1 MIRLDSCK
9 FLTDFE
15 VIEDIKLQHFDSEIR
30 MNGTSQILKQKRVLS
45 SDYKVIGLKNIEVTT
60 NNLLIELSAKIL
72 KENYYEGINKNTVSQ
87 MVDNI
92 NGCKS
97 IKLNTN
103 KFLDSAKVLRCDVTD
118 NLKVKNNVNDYLSL
132 LNTYKVN
139 SDYLVSFYN
148 RKAGSS
154 IVFDRNVK
162 SYKERLTLYDKEK
175 EIYRDKELIK
185 LFDQEALNRFNNV
198 LRCEQNIVSFS
209 KIREKLHINSID
221 LKDVLNSKELVNYNT
236 FTNITKENKALTLF
250 NSYKDKDLHYIIRLY
265 GMRFIIELYEY
276 DFSLIKQLIREHY
289 NGNACSYW
297 YKNFAILMRE
307 MKQEKKNYNSAMEAI
322 NEISDL
328 LKVA

>member
-9 FLTDFE
+9 FLIDFE

-30 MNGTSQILKQKRVLS
+30 MNGASQILKQKRVLS

-60 NNLLIELSAKIL
+60 NNLIIELSAKIL

-97 IKLNTN
+97 IKLNAN
-103 KFLDSAKVLRCDVTD
+103 KFIDSAKVLRCDVTD

-265 GMRFIIELYEY
+265 GMRYFIELFEY
-276 DFSLIKQLIREHY
+276 DFSLIKQFIREHY

>member
-15 VIEDIKLQHFDSEIR
+15 VIEDIKLQHFDSEIKV
-30 MNGTSQILKQKRVLS
+30 NGANELLKQKRVLS
-45 SDYKVIGLKNIEVTT
+45 SNYKIIGLKNIEVTT
-60 NNLLIELSAKIL
+60 NNLIIELSAKIL
-72 KENYYEGINKNTVSQ
+72 KDSYYEGINKNTIIQ
-87 MVDNI
+87 LVDNL
-92 NGCKS
+92 NDCKS
-97 IKLNTN
+97 IKLNAN
-103 KFLDSAKVLRCDVTD
+103 KFIDSAKVLRCDIAD

-185 LFDQEALNRFNNV
+185 LFDQEKLNRFKNV

-221 LKDVLNSKELVNYNT
+221 LKDVLNSKEFVNYNT
-236 FTNITKENKALTLF
+236 FNKITSENKAVSLV
-250 NSYKDKDLHYIIRLY
+250 NSYKDKDLNYIVRLY
-265 GMRFIIELYEY
+265 GMRFIIEAFEY
-276 DFSLIKQLIREHY
+276 DFSLIKQFIREHY

-307 MKQEKKNYNSAMEAI
+307 MKQEKKNYNSAIEVI
-322 NEISDL
+322 NEISNL
-328 LKVA
+328 LRVA

>member
-15 VIEDIKLQHFDSEIR
+15 VIEDIKLQHFDSEIKV
-30 MNGTSQILKQKRVLS
+30 NGANELLKQKRVLS
-45 SDYKVIGLKNIEVTT
+45 SNYKIIGLKNIEVTT
-60 NNLLIELSAKIL
+60 NNLIIELSAKIL
-72 KENYYEGINKNTVSQ
+72 KDSYYEGINKNTIIQ
-87 MVDNI
+87 LVDNL
-92 NGCKS
+92 NDCKS
-97 IKLNTN
+97 IKLNAN
-103 KFLDSAKVLRCDVTD
+103 KFIDSAKVLRCDIAD

-185 LFDQEALNRFNNV
+185 LFDQEKLNRFKNV

-250 NSYKDKDLHYIIRLY
+250 NSYKDKDLKYIIRLY
-265 GMRFIIELYEY
+265 GMRNIIELFEY
-276 DFSLIKQLIREHY
+276 DFSLIKQIIREHY
-289 NGNACSYW
+289 NGKACSYW

>member
-1 MIRLDSCK
+1 
-9 FLTDFE
+9 LTDFE
-15 VIEDIKLQHFDSEIR
+15 VIEDIKLQHFDSEIKV
-30 MNGTSQILKQKRVLS
+30 NGANELLKQKRVLS
-45 SDYKVIGLKNIEVTT
+45 SNYKIIGLKNIEVTT
-60 NNLLIELSAKIL
+60 NNLIIELSAKIL
-72 KENYYEGINKNTVSQ
+72 KDSYYEGINKNTIIQ
-87 MVDNI
+87 LVDNL
-92 NGCKS
+92 NDCKS
-97 IKLNTN
+97 IKLNAN
-103 KFLDSAKVLRCDVTD
+103 KFIDSAKVLRCDIAD

-185 LFDQEALNRFNNV
+185 LFDQEKLNRFKNV

-250 NSYKDKDLHYIIRLY
+250 NSYKDKDLKYIIRLY
-265 GMRFIIELYEY
+265 GMRNIIELFEY
-276 DFSLIKQLIREHY
+276 DFSLIKQIIREHY
-289 NGNACSYW
+289 NGKACSYW

>member
-15 VIEDIKLQHFDSEIR
+15 VIEDIKLQHFDSEIKV
-30 MNGTSQILKQKRVLS
+30 NGANELLKQKRVLS
-45 SDYKVIGLKNIEVTT
+45 SNYKIIGLKNIEVTT
-60 NNLLIELSAKIL
+60 NNLIIELSAKIL

-250 NSYKDKDLHYIIRLY
+250 NSYKDKDLKYIIRLY
-265 GMRFIIELYEY
+265 GMRFIIELSEY

>member
-1 MIRLDSCK
+1 
-9 FLTDFE
+9 
-15 VIEDIKLQHFDSEIR
+15 

-250 NSYKDKDLHYIIRLY
+250 NSYKDKDLKYIIRLY
-265 GMRFIIELYEY
+265 GMRFFIELFEY

>member
-15 VIEDIKLQHFDSEIR
+15 VIEDIKLQHFDSEIKV
-30 MNGTSQILKQKRVLS
+30 NGANELLKQKRVLS
-45 SDYKVIGLKNIEVTT
+45 SNYKIIGLKNIEVTT
-60 NNLLIELSAKIL
+60 NNLIIELSAKIL

-236 FTNITKENKALTLF
+236 FTNITKKNKALTLF
-250 NSYKDKDLHYIIRLY
+250 NSYKDKNLNYIIKLY
-265 GMRFIIELYEY
+265 GMRYFIELFEY
-276 DFSLIKQLIREHY
+276 DFSLIKQFIREHY

>member
-15 VIEDIKLQHFDSEIR
+15 VIEDIKLQHFDREIR

-185 LFDQEALNRFNNV
+185 LFDQEALNRFKNV

-209 KIREKLHINSID
+209 KIREKLHINNID

-250 NSYKDKDLHYIIRLY
+250 NSYKDKDLKYIIRLY
-265 GMRFIIELYEY
+265 GMRFIIKEFEY

>member
-15 VIEDIKLQHFDSEIR
+15 VIEDIKLQHFDSEIKV
-30 MNGTSQILKQKRVLS
+30 NGANELLKQKRVLS

-60 NNLLIELSAKIL
+60 NNLIIELSAKIL

-103 KFLDSAKVLRCDVTD
+103 KFIDSAKVLRCDVTD

-175 EIYRDKELIK
+175 EIYRDRELIK

-250 NSYKDKDLHYIIRLY
+250 NSYKDKDLKYIIRLY
-265 GMRFIIELYEY
+265 GMRFIIKAFEY

>member
-15 VIEDIKLQHFDSEIR
+15 VIEDIKLQHFDSEIKV
-30 MNGTSQILKQKRVLS
+30 NGANELLKQKRVLS

-236 FTNITKENKALTLF
+236 FTKITKENKVLTLF
-250 NSYKDKDLHYIIRLY
+250 NSYKDKDLKYIIRLY
-265 GMRFIIELYEY
+265 GMRFIIELCEY

>member
-30 MNGTSQILKQKRVLS
+30 MNGASQILKQKQVLS

-60 NNLLIELSAKIL
+60 NNLIIELSAKIL

-250 NSYKDKDLHYIIRLY
+250 NSYKDKDLKYIIRLY
-265 GMRFIIELYEY
+265 GMRHIIESFEY

-289 NGNACSYW
+289 NGNGCSYW

>member
-15 VIEDIKLQHFDSEIR
+15 VIEDIKLQHFDSEIKV
-30 MNGTSQILKQKRVLS
+30 NGANELLKQKRVLS
-45 SDYKVIGLKNIEVTT
+45 SNYKIIGLKNIEVTT
-60 NNLLIELSAKIL
+60 NNLIIELSAKIL

-250 NSYKDKDLHYIIRLY
+250 NSYKDKDLKYIIRLY
-265 GMRFIIELYEY
+265 GMRFIIEECEY

-307 MKQEKKNYNSAMEAI
+307 MKQEKKNYNSAMAAI